1 MIKLESNLK
10 KYSLLIPTSINEFTP
25 EILNSMTSNI
35 NLAPNYAIVAIIY
48 KTKLFEFSAAID
60 KKYPTEVGVIPI
72 IAKISD
78 EDADKVNTQV
88 GYKVNIVRSMIERGE
103 HINLPNNTISID
115 KVRSFIKNDPQLSKD
130 IMTGEY
136 FKQDGKTI
144 LESKNNSPYCY
155 FPEFKIIPVCD
166 IHASYDITTPINEVF
181 VEQNKVN

>member
-10 KYSLLIPTSINEFTP
+10 KYSLLIPTSIKEFTP

-48 KTKLFEFSAAID
+48 KTKLFEFSASID

-72 IAKISD
+72 IAKISN
-78 EDADKVNTQV
+78 EDANKVNTKV
-88 GYKVNIVRSMIERGE
+88 GYKVNIVRSLIERGE
-103 HINLPNNTISID
+103 HINLPNNAISID
-115 KVRSFIKNDPQLSKD
+115 KVRSFIKNNPQLSKD

-136 FKQDGKTI
+136 FKQEGKTI

>member
-78 EDADKVNTQV
+78 DDAD
-88 GYKVNIVRSMIERGE
+88 
-103 HINLPNNTISID
+103 
-115 KVRSFIKNDPQLSKD
+115 
-130 IMTGEY
+130 
-136 FKQDGKTI
+136 
-144 LESKNNSPYCY
+144 
-155 FPEFKIIPVCD
+155 
-166 IHASYDITTPINEVF
+166 
-181 VEQNKVN
+181 

>member
-10 KYSLLIPTSINEFTP
+10 KYSLLIPTSIKEFTP

-48 KTKLFEFSAAID
+48 KTKLFEFSASID

-72 IAKISD
+72 IAKISN
-78 EDADKVNTQV
+78 EDAN
-88 GYKVNIVRSMIERGE
+88 KVNIVRSLIERGE
-103 HINLPNNTISID
+103 HINLPNNAISID
-115 KVRSFIKNDPQLSKD
+115 KVRSFIKDDPQLSKD

-136 FKQDGKTI
+136 FKQEGKTI

>member
-48 KTKLFEFSAAID
+48 KTKLFEFSASID
-60 KKYPTEVGVIPI
+60 KKYPTEVGIIPI
-72 IAKISD
+72 IAKISN
-78 EDADKVNTQV
+78 EDANKVNTKV
-88 GYKVNIVRSMIERGE
+88 GYKVNIVRSLIERGE
-103 HINLPNNTISID
+103 HINLPNNAISID
-115 KVRSFIKNDPQLSKD
+115 NPQLSKD

-136 FKQDGKTI
+136 FKQEGKTI

>member
-10 KYSLLIPTSINEFTP
+10 KYSLLIPTSIKEFTP

-48 KTKLFEFSAAID
+48 RTKLFEFSASID

-72 IAKISD
+72 IAKISN
-78 EDADKVNTQV
+78 EDANKVNTKV
-88 GYKVNIVRSMIERGE
+88 GYKVNIVRSLIERGE
-103 HINLPNNTISID
+103 HINLPNNAISID
-115 KVRSFIKNDPQLSKD
+115 KVRSFIKDDPQLSKD

-136 FKQDGKTI
+136 FKQEG
-144 LESKNNSPYCY
+144 NSPYCY